1 MSLKNGDSSS
11 LMNQNKSCSCG
22 IDYHSQ
28 ILGKHDSE
36 FLFLIRN
43 RATRRKV
50 ATKSLLFLH
59 FRNAFEKIWKFLFF
73 SLFQINIFFVFL
85 DFLMCGYQIW
95 LLKNKNIYYYNTFWV
110 KNILKTNHN
119 YILKHTCIFFTEPGN
134 VLFSLGMFYLVWET
148 KYDIIELYWF
158 KSKSNILSF
167 IVIFLW
173 TSILLQLYKKSQNQ
187 GIKGLIN

>member
-1 MSLKNGDSSS
+1 MTLRHLQCLMSLKNGDSSS

-50 ATKSLLFLH
+50 ATKSMLFLH

-110 KNILKTNHN
+110 KNILKNNHN
-119 YILKHTCIFFTEPGN
+119 YILKHTRIFFTEPGN
-134 VLFSLGMFYLVWET
+134 VLFSLGMFYLVWKT
-148 KYDIIELYWF
+148 KYVWYYRTPLVQI
-158 KSKSNILSF
+158 
-167 IVIFLW
+167 
-173 TSILLQLYKKSQNQ
+173 
-187 GIKGLIN
+187 